1 LGLRWVGSEGYQVLT
16 TLKVES
22 FFEHEWVFW
31 VYNKLASVE
40 VTFFDHRIE
49 DFEDIK

>member
-1 LGLRWVGSEGYQVLT
+1 MNIYLHVGFLGIQKIGIS
-16 TLKVES
+16 
-22 FFEHEWVFW
+22 
-31 VYNKLASVE
+31 E